1 MKFILIIFL
10 SCFILGC
17 VMIKEESY
25 NRDRLLQE
33 ELLNKNIGEILSI
46 LKDSHVGYIAEPPC
60 SLSGIFILSREKLV
74 MVDLGVDTLPIEIRE
89 STVTCK
95 WEIGDFYKYYP
106 SMVKVEKID
115 QAYIE
120 KFDRPFNK

>member
-17 VMIKEESY
+17 VMIKAESY
-25 NRDRLLQE
+25 NRDRLLQK

-46 LKDSHVGYIAEPPC
+46 LKNGHVGYVAEPPC

-74 MVDLGVDTLPIEIRE
+74 IVDLEIDTLPIEIRE
-89 STVTCK
+89 STITCK
-95 WEIGDFYKYYP
+95 WEIEDFYKYYP
-106 SMVKVEKID
+106 SMIKVEKID

-120 KFDRPFNK
+120 KFDKPFNK